1 MYEHA
6 LHDMAATVDFSMRI
20 WQTVKSFA
28 NVRESNAEALEG
40 QGSVECTGRSMAS
53 SEATISRAASLDMQR
68 NGTLGK
74 TIANRLFW
82 TRSIFMATFS
92 EHTAF
97 AMQFGALS

>member
-1 MYEHA
+1 MFEQA

-28 NVRESNAEALEG
+28 NVRENNAEALEG

-53 SEATISRAASLDMQR
+53 SEATASRAASLDMQR

-74 TIANRLFW
+74 TIANRSFW
-82 TRSIFMATFS
+82 TRSIFMATFPT
-92 EHTAF
+92 HMAF
-97 AMQFGALS
+97 TINVPS